1 MRVLLSTLICLAVVS
16 ASAQTDIESIKR
28 NPDYICG
35 LGHGRTTKA
44 ADEDALRQI
53 SSQIWTSISESV
65 KTGASSALGVG
76 GEFVEQE
83 KQEIFTSSFTSNTIP
98 NARRI
103 EIASEPQAEVFRYV
117 HRDEIAKM
125 LQRKS
130 EQIVDLINT
139 GKRAEQQLQIDDA
152 LRNYYWALL
161 LASSHTEPVYVEF
174 DGKRAN
180 CLTSLP
186 QKIKSVLLLTKAE
199 LTDCREQD
207 GKYLANVHF
216 TYSGHDVASLQLKY
230 HDGESMCGP
239 LSVRD
244 GYGELDMIQL
254 PKNNRL
260 LIQYLYDFAD
270 EAGCLSD
277 ELKAIYASTV
287 NLPVVDARVD
297 LPVKVNVKKG
307 TMKPEKHKET
317 GNGATLPELA
327 SEKIV
332 TPAKL
337 IEQTEVADG
346 GEYMKSIIS
355 VEDAITCK
363 NPAMAQACFTEGGY
377 DMFSRLLNNT
387 GKITISGKP
396 EYRFTQ
402 AGSVVVGQYCPIKV
416 KLPGGKTFM
425 EKLVFR
431 FNPVSKKIESIA
443 FALTKKAEDDIFN
456 SALPWGETSR
466 YTILRFMEDYQTA
479 FALKRID
486 YIEQLFSDNAIIIT
500 GSVLS
505 KSPHAGRFD
514 GIAVDLR
521 KSAKV
526 RYRQF
531 TKRQYIDML
540 KRKFD
545 KEYVHLTFE
554 DNIAGLVNTN
564 NMLPRGAAFAIQIRQ
579 LYSCTDGYADR
590 GYLTLFLNMQG
601 KSPLIEVRLWQP
613 EDEVMP
619 YEEFL
624 QHFYIK

>member
-1 MRVLLSTLICLAVVS
+1 MRVLLSTLICLAAVT
-16 ASAQTDIESIKR
+16 AGAQTDIESIKR

-35 LGHGRTTKA
+35 YGYGRTTKA

-65 KTGASSALGVG
+65 KTSGSSTLDKG
-76 GEFVEQE
+76 GDFVELE
-83 KQEIFTSSFTSNTIP
+83 KHEIFTSSFTSNTIP

-161 LASSHTEPVYVEF
+161 LASSHTEPVYVDF
-174 DGKRAN
+174 DGKRGN

-199 LTDCREQD
+199 LTDCREQG

-244 GYGELDMIQL
+244 GYGELDMIRL
-254 PKNNRL
+254 PQNNKL
-260 LIQYLYDFAD
+260 LIHYLYDFAD
-270 EAGCLSD
+270 EAVCLSD
-277 ELKAIYASTV
+277 ELKAIYASSV

-307 TMKPEKHKET
+307 TMKPEKRKESDL
-317 GNGATLPELA
+317 AVPQMA

-337 IEQTEVADG
+337 IEQTEVTDG
-346 GEYMKSIIS
+346 EEYMRSMIF
-355 VEDAITCK
+355 VEDAISKK
-363 NPAMAQACFTEGGY
+363 NPDIARGYFTDSGY
-377 DMFSRLLNNT
+377 EMFSRLLNNT
-387 GKITISGKP
+387 GKVTISGRP

-402 AGSVVVGQYCPIKV
+402 AGSVILGRYCPIKV

-456 SALPWGETSR
+456 SALPWGNTSR

-505 KSPHAGRFD
+505 KSPQAGRFD
-514 GIAVDLR
+514 GVAVDLR
-521 KSAKV
+521 KSTKV

-531 TKRQYIDML
+531 TKQQYIDML
-540 KRKFD
+540 KRKFA

-564 NMLPRGAAFAIQIRQ
+564 NMLPRDAAFAIQIRQ

-619 YEEFL
+619 YDEFL